1 MVCDNN
7 LEIQIL
13 ILINLINNGSAQ
25 NQYYGCTLFHV
36 FYNKKI
42 NLLLVMILGSKFD
55 FSLVSS

>member
-25 NQYYGCTLFHV
+25 NQYYGGTLFIII
-36 FYNKKI
+36 F
-42 NLLLVMILGSKFD
+42 L
-55 FSLVSS
+55 